1 MKFVHQRRVLE
12 RLIYL
17 HGMPAHISRPKENEF
32 HEPARAEQIGICKGL
47 FHEANGYLG
56 TLTVEAGKTYT
67 AKQPMFLTMYTGR
80 IQKED
85 LLEIN
90 GTVYRAT
97 GLDDLGNMH
106 IFLDVSLEVL

>member
-56 TLTVEAGKTYT
+56 TLTGEAGKTYT
-67 AKQPMFLTMYTGR
+67 AKQPMFLTLYTDQLR
-80 IQKED
+80 KED
-85 LLEIN
+85 LMEIK
-90 GTVYRAT
+90 GTRYRVI
-97 GLDDLGNMH
+97 GLDNLGNLH
-106 IFLDVSLEVL
+106 IFLDISLEVV